1 MQGNNFIMRKFINI
15 ADIEKKELRLIID
28 NAKLRKEKRLGL
40 NKNEIDS
47 DAPLDGKILIMIF
60 EKPSTRTRISFDLA
74 VKQLG
79 GKSLIL
85 NPDEIH
91 YGTGNESLYDTAKIL
106 SQYADIV
113 MLRTHAHKNIVEFS
127 KYLEVPLINGLTDLS
142 HPCQI
147 MSDIMTFEE
156 LKGPIKDK
164 KIAWLGDGNN
174 IVYSLIEAA
183 VKFDFELRIASPKGY
198 EPNKSILQWAKKN
211 NGNILITKD
220 PIIAADSA
228 DCIMT
233 DKWISMGDKINKIK
247 KKKILKPYQVNKKI
261 MRVANKDSIFM
272 HCLPASRGEEVT
284 NDVMDG
290 KQSAVWLEALNRIHA
305 QKSIIQWCLK

>member
-1 MQGNNFIMRKFINI
+1 MKDFINI
-15 ADIEKKELRLIID
+15 SDISKNELRVIID
-28 NAKLRKEKRLGL
+28 NAKSRKEKRSGL
-40 NKNEIDS
+40 KKNTIDS
-47 DAPLDGKILIMIF
+47 DAPLDSKILIMIF

-113 MLRTHAHKNIVEFS
+113 MLRTHAHKNVEEFS
-127 KYLEVPLINGLTDLS
+127 KYLDVPIINGLTDLS

-156 LKGPIKDK
+156 LKGPIKNK

-183 VKFDFELRIASPKGY
+183 VQFDFELNIACPKGY
-198 EPNKSILQWAKKN
+198 EPNKNIIHWAKKN
-211 NGNILITKD
+211 KGKILVTKD
-220 PIIAADSA
+220 PIKAASSA

-233 DKWISMGDKINKIK
+233 DKWISMGDKTNKNK
-247 KKKILKPYQVNKKI
+247 KKKALKSYQVNEKI
-261 MRVANKDSIFM
+261 MKVANQDSIFM

-284 NDVMDG
+284 NEVMDG
-290 KQSAVWLEALNRIHA
+290 NQSAVWLEALNRIHA
-305 QKSIIQWCLK
+305 QKSIIEWCLK

>member
-1 MQGNNFIMRKFINI
+1 MRKFINI
-15 ADIEKKELRLIID
+15 SDIDKKNLRFILD
-28 NAKLRKEKRLGL
+28 NAKLRKKKRSGL
-40 NKNEIDS
+40 SKNTIDP

-85 NPDEIH
+85 NPEEIH
-91 YGTGNESLYDTAKIL
+91 YGTGNENLYDTAKIL

-113 MLRTHAHKNIVEFS
+113 MLRTHLHKNVVEFS
-127 KYLEVPLINGLTDLS
+127 KYLDIPLINGLTNLS

-156 LKGPIKDK
+156 IKGPIKNK

-183 VKFDFELRIASPKGY
+183 VQFDFELRIASPKSY
-198 EPNKSILQWAKKN
+198 EPNKNILQWAKKN
-211 NGNILITKD
+211 NGKILVTKD
-220 PIIAADSA
+220 PIKAATSS

-233 DKWISMGDKINKIK
+233 DKWISMGDKTNKSK
-247 KKKILKPYQVNKKI
+247 KKKALKPYQVNKKI
-261 MRVANKDSIFM
+261 MQAANKDAIFM

-284 NDVMDG
+284 NDIMDG
-290 KQSAVWLEALNRIHA
+290 KQSVVWLEALNRIHA
-305 QKSIIQWCLK
+305 QKSIIEWCLK

>member
-1 MQGNNFIMRKFINI
+1 MRNFINI
-15 ADIEKKELRLIID
+15 SDISKKELRFIID
-28 NAKLRKEKRLGL
+28 NAKSRKENRANLK
-40 NKNEIDS
+40 KNSIDT
-47 DAPLDGKILIMIF
+47 DAPLDGKILIMLF

-91 YGTGNESLYDTAKIL
+91 YGIGNESLHDMAKIL

-113 MLRTHAHKNIVEFS
+113 MLRTDAHKKVEDFS
-127 KYLEVPLINGLTDLS
+127 KYLNIPIINGLTDLS

-156 LKGPIKDK
+156 LRGPIKNK

-174 IVYSLIEAA
+174 VVYSLIEAA
-183 VKFDFELRIASPKGY
+183 VQFDFKLCIACPKGF
-198 EPNKSILQWAKKN
+198 EPIKDILQWAKKN
-211 NGNILITKD
+211 KGNISVTKD
-220 PIIAADSA
+220 FIKAVSSA
-228 DCIMT
+228 DCVIT
-233 DKWISMGDKINKIK
+233 DKWISMSDKINKK
-247 KKKILKPYQVNKKI
+247 KKKKALKPYQVNNKI
-261 MRVANKDSIFM
+261 MKKANKDSIFM

-284 NDVMDG
+284 NEVIDG
-290 KQSAVWLEALNRIHA
+290 KQSAVWLEALNRIHV
-305 QKSIIQWCLK
+305 QKSIIEWCLNN

>member
-1 MQGNNFIMRKFINI
+1 MKDFINI
-15 ADIEKKELRLIID
+15 SDISKNELRVIID
-28 NAKLRKEKRLGL
+28 NAKSRKEKRSSL
-40 NKNEIDS
+40 NKNAIDS
-47 DAPLDGKILIMIF
+47 DAPLYNKILIMIF

-113 MLRTHAHKNIVEFS
+113 MLRTHAHKNVEEFS
-127 KYLEVPLINGLTDLS
+127 KYLDVPIINGLTDLS

-156 LKGPIKDK
+156 LKGPIKNK

-183 VKFDFELRIASPKGY
+183 VQFDFELSIACPKGY
-198 EPNKSILQWAKKN
+198 EPNKNIIHWAKKN
-211 NGNILITKD
+211 KGKIVVTKN
-220 PIIAADSA
+220 PIKAASSA
-228 DCIMT
+228 DCVMS
-233 DKWISMGDKINKIK
+233 DKWISMGDKTNKIK
-247 KKKILKPYQVNKKI
+247 KKKALKPYQVNKKI
-261 MRVANKDSIFM
+261 MKAANKDSIFM

-284 NDVMDG
+284 NEVMDG
-290 KQSAVWLEALNRIHA
+290 NQSAVWLEGLNRIHA
-305 QKSIIQWCLK
+305 QKSIIEWCLK

>member
-1 MQGNNFIMRKFINI
+1 MRKFINI
-15 ADIEKKELRLIID
+15 ADIDKKNLRLIID
-28 NAKLRKEKRLGL
+28 NAKSRKAKRAGL
-40 NKNEIDS
+40 NKNAIDL
-47 DAPLDGKILIMIF
+47 DAPLDGKILIMLF
-60 EKPSTRTRISFDLA
+60 EKPSTRTRISFDLS

-113 MLRTHAHKNIVEFS
+113 MLRTHAHKNVVEFS
-127 KYLEVPLINGLTDLS
+127 KYLDIPIINGLTDLS

-156 LKGPIKDK
+156 LKGPIKNK

-183 VKFDFELRIASPKGY
+183 VQFDFELRIGSPKGY
-198 EPNKSILQWAKKN
+198 EPNKKILQWAKKN
-211 NGNILITKD
+211 NANILVTKD
-220 PIIAADSA
+220 PIQAASSA
-228 DCIMT
+228 DCVMT
-233 DKWISMGDKINKIK
+233 DKWISMGDKDNKAK
-247 KKKILKPYQVNKKI
+247 KKKVLKPYQVNKKI
-261 MRVANKDSIFM
+261 MKSADKNSIFM

-284 NDVMDG
+284 NDVIDG
-290 KQSAVWLEALNRIHA
+290 KQSVVWLEALNRIHA
-305 QKSIIQWCLK
+305 QKSIIEWCLK

>member
-1 MQGNNFIMRKFINI
+1 MKKFTNI
-15 ADIEKKELRLIID
+15 SDIDKKELRLIID
-28 NAKLRKEKRLGL
+28 NAKLRKKNRSSL
-40 NKNEIDS
+40 NKNAIDS
-47 DAPLDGKILIMIF
+47 DAPLEGKILIMIF

-79 GKSLIL
+79 GKSLTL

-113 MLRTHAHKNIVEFS
+113 MLRTYAHKNFIEFS
-127 KYLEVPLINGLTDLS
+127 KYLEIPLINGLTDLS

-147 MSDIMTFEE
+147 MSDILTFEE
-156 LKGPIKDK
+156 LKGPIKNK

-174 IVYSLIEAA
+174 VVYSLIEAA
-183 VKFDFELRIASPKGY
+183 VQFDFELRIASPKGY
-198 EPNKSILQWAKKN
+198 EPNKKILQWAKEN
-211 NGNILITKD
+211 NGKVLLTKD
-220 PIIAADSA
+220 PMKAASSA
-228 DCIMT
+228 DCVMT
-233 DKWISMGDKINKIK
+233 DKWISMGDKSNKIK
-247 KKKILKPYQVNKKI
+247 KKKLLKPYQVNKKI
-261 MRVANKDSIFM
+261 MKVANQDAIFM

-284 NDVMDG
+284 NDIIDG

-305 QKSIIQWCLK
+305 QKSIIEWCLK

>member
-1 MQGNNFIMRKFINI
+1 MRKFINI
-15 ADIEKKELRLIID
+15 ADINKKDLRLILD
-28 NAKLRKEKRLGL
+28 NAKSRKKKRSAL
-40 NKNEIDS
+40 NKNAIDS

-60 EKPSTRTRISFDLA
+60 EKPSTRTRISFDIA

-113 MLRTHAHKNIVEFS
+113 MLRTHAHKNVVEFS
-127 KYLEVPLINGLTDLS
+127 KYLSIPIINGLTDLS

-156 LKGPIKDK
+156 LKGPIKNK

-183 VKFDFELRIASPKGY
+183 VQFDFELRIASPKDY
-198 EPNKSILQWAKKN
+198 EPNKNILQWAKKN
-211 NGNILITKD
+211 NGNILLTKD
-220 PIIAADSA
+220 PIKAVNSA
-228 DCIMT
+228 DCVMT
-233 DKWISMGDKINKIK
+233 DKWISMGDKINKSK
-247 KKKILKPYQVNKKI
+247 KKKTLRPYQVNKKI
-261 MRVANKDSIFM
+261 MKIADKDAIFM

-284 NDVMDG
+284 NEVMDG
-290 KQSAVWLEALNRIHA
+290 RQSAVWLEALNRIHA
-305 QKSIIQWCLK
+305 QKSIIEWCLK

>member
-1 MQGNNFIMRKFINI
+1 MKKFINI
-15 ADIEKKELRLIID
+15 SDIKKKDLRFILD
-28 NAKLRKEKRLGL
+28 NAKLRKQNRSQL
-40 NKNEIDS
+40 NKNAVDS

-79 GKSLIL
+79 GKSLTL

-113 MLRTHAHKNIVEFS
+113 MLRTYAHKNFIEFS
-127 KYLEVPLINGLTDLS
+127 KYLEIPLINGLTDLS

-156 LKGPIKDK
+156 LKGPIKNK

-174 IVYSLIEAA
+174 VVYSLIEAA
-183 VKFDFELRIASPKGY
+183 VQFDFELRIASPKGY
-198 EPNKSILQWAKKN
+198 EPNKKILQWAKEN
-211 NGNILITKD
+211 NGKVLLTKD
-220 PIIAADSA
+220 PMKAASSA
-228 DCIMT
+228 DCVMT
-233 DKWISMGDKINKIK
+233 DKWISMGDKSNKIK
-247 KKKILKPYQVNKKI
+247 KKKLLKPYQVNKKI
-261 MRVANKDSIFM
+261 MKVTNQDAIFM

-284 NDVMDG
+284 NDIIDG

-305 QKSIIQWCLK
+305 QKSIIEWCLK